1 MGIKKLAKGILK
13 DNVWII
19 DDFAD
24 GKSDEVIADSIR
36 KVADENDGFENVIFE
51 LGLEYLMKAGKGVF

>member
-1 MGIKKLAKGILK
+1 MGIKKTAKAILK

-19 DDFAD
+19 EDFAS

-36 KVADENDGFENVIFE
+36 RVADANEGFENAIFE
-51 LGLEYLMKAGKGVF
+51 LGLERLMKAGKKVF